1 MPDRPAAVLEALA
14 GLLSTELGAINQ
26 YMVHAELCES
36 WGHDRLAEA
45 FEARTAE
52 EMKHVQR
59 LVARILAL
67 GGRPGLGSA
76 VQGAIGADVAEQ
88 VRNDLRTEELVAVAY
103 ERALEVA
110 AEDVE
115 TASLLASI
123 LADERRHVAWLRSE
137 LDRIETRGLERYLAE
152 MSTEAG

>member
-1 MPDRPAAVLEALA
+1 MSSPSGAVLEALNR
-14 GLLSTELGAINQ
+14 LLSTELGAINQ
-26 YMVHAELCES
+26 YMVHAEICEN

-67 GGRPGLGSA
+67 GGKPGLGSA
-76 VQGAIGADVAEQ
+76 VVGGAIGADVAEQ
-88 VRNDLRTEELVAVAY
+88 IRNDLRTEEAVVAAY
-103 ERALEVA
+103 EQAIPLA
-110 AEDVE
+110 TEDPE
-115 TASLLASI
+115 SRELLTSI
-123 LADERRHVAWLRSE
+123 LAEERRHVAWLRGE

-152 MSTEAG
+152 L